1 MFQVHRHRLATGSC
15 FLALGNSI
23 LCSNLSNYLLCSRYS
38 SSAKSIEM
46 EDFPPEMI
54 RNFSIIAHIDHG
66 KSTLADRLLEIAGTI
81 DKGANKQFLD
91 SLKVEQERGI
101 TVKAQTASMIYT
113 FNKKKYLL
121 NLIDTP
127 GHSDFSYEVSR
138 SLAACQG
145 CLLLVDST
153 QGIQAQ
159 TIANFYLAFTQN
171 LEIIPV
177 LNKIDLASSSVEKVK
192 TQIESAFE
200 LDTSNAICCSA
211 KTGQGCSD
219 IFNRLIEEIPSPIGD
234 TTKPF
239 RALLF
244 DTWYDKYAGVICL
257 MAIKDGFV
265 KKGDRL
271 TSGFTGL
278 NYEITEVGIMFP
290 SKTATSRLS
299 AGQVGYVTMN
309 LKSTR
314 DANIGDTFYKQGYP
328 TELFPGF
335 APAKAMVFAGLY
347 PMDAS
352 KHRELSDAIDRLTLN
367 DASVT
372 VQKETSSSLGQGFR
386 LGFLGTL
393 HMDVFRQRLE
403 EEHST
408 IVINTLPTVPYKAI
422 LKNGTEMIIRNP
434 VDFPEGSAAGNV
446 VEFQEPMI
454 MGTFV
459 FPDEYLG
466 KIIELCNR
474 HRGEQV
480 DLNYIDD
487 GRVLLKFKLPM
498 AEILTNFYD
507 SLKSSTQG
515 YASFDYEEVG
525 YEESDLVK
533 VNMLL
538 NGKPVDSLSCISHR
552 SHSDKIAKLWVS
564 KLKNVIDRQLVEIVI
579 QGSAG
584 GRVVARDVIKAT
596 RKDVTAKCYGGIA
609 HADHR

>member
-1 MFQVHRHRLATGSC
+1 MFRKTTSRQSHLVSCRLRAATK
-15 FLALGNSI
+15 FTE
-23 LCSNLSNYLLCSRYS
+23 LSHIYSRLYS
-38 SSAKSIEM
+38 SVKTVEL
-46 EDFPPEMI
+46 EEFTPEMI
-54 RNFSIIAHIDHG
+54 RNFSIVAHIDHG
-66 KSTLADRLLEIAGTI
+66 KSTLADRMLEIAGTI
-81 DKGANKQFLD
+81 EKGSKNTQFLD
-91 SLKVEQERGI
+91 NLKVEQNRGI

-113 FNKKKYLL
+113 LNNKKYLI

-127 GHSDFSYEVSR
+127 GHVDFSYEVSR

-171 LEIIPV
+171 LHIIPI
-177 LNKIDLASSSVEKVK
+177 LNKVDLPSSSVERVK
-192 TQIESAFE
+192 AEIENIFE

-211 KTGQGCSD
+211 KTGQGCTD
-219 IFNRLIEEIPSPIGD
+219 IFERLIEEIPPPEGD
-234 TTKPF
+234 KTKPF

-244 DTWYDKYAGVICL
+244 DTWYDTYAGVICL
-257 MAIKDGFV
+257 MAIKDGSV
-265 KKGDRL
+265 RKGDRL
-271 TSGFTGL
+271 TSGATNL
-278 NYEITEVGIMFP
+278 SYEITEVGIMFP
-290 SKTATSRLS
+290 SKTPTTSLS

-309 LKSTR
+309 LKTTR
-314 DANIGDTFYKQGYP
+314 DANIGDTFYKQGFP

-367 DASVT
+367 DASVS

-403 EEHST
+403 EEHDT

-422 LKNGTEMIIRNP
+422 FKNGNEVIIRNP
-434 VDFPEGSAAGNV
+434 IDFPEGSAAGNIL
-446 VEFQEPMI
+446 EFQEPMI

-459 FPDEYLG
+459 FPEEYLG

-480 DLNYIDD
+480 DCTYIDD

-507 SLKSSTQG
+507 ALKSITKG
-515 YASFDYEEVG
+515 YASFDHEEAG
-525 YEESDLVK
+525 YFESDLVK

-552 SHSDKIAKLWVS
+552 SHADKTAKLWVS
-564 KLKNVIDRQLVEIVI
+564 KLKNVINRQLIDIVI

-584 GRVVARDVIKAT
+584 GKIVARDVIKAT
-596 RKDVTAKCYGGIA
+596 RKDVTAKCYGGIF
-609 HADHR
+609 